1 MKETEINLEEEGF
14 EEITGEEKKPE
25 ARPETGNWKPATGG
39 SGPGGQGGGNRPD
52 FRVVQTDR
60 DKEGKSV
67 YVNVGGMWKNVSKNG
82 NEFYTLKIG
91 QLKLLVFPNTSKF
104 ENKATE

>member
-1 MKETEINLEEEGF
+1 VKETEVTLEDEGF
-14 EEITGEEKKPE
+14 EEITGNEKQDSK
-25 ARPETGNWKPATGG
+25 PETGNWKPG
-39 SGPGGQGGGNRPD
+39 SGAPGAPAATGGNRPD

-67 YVNVGGMWKNVSKNG
+67 YINVGGMWKNVSKNG

-104 ENKATE
+104 EVKQEQ